1 MKNKK
6 IDNYLENLVKE
17 GKIKEFYLDK
27 FNYWD
32 FVPFIKLNNNK
43 TIVLAKTF
51 YFINNLCIKTIWD
64 YKNITYAKRKIEKTI
79 KNEYFE

>member
-1 MKNKK
+1 MKEK
-6 IDNYLENLVKE
+6 INNYLRKLVEE

-32 FVPFIKLNNNK
+32 YVPFIKLNNGK
-43 TIVLAKTF
+43 DVVLAKTF
-51 YFINNLCIKTIWD
+51 YYMNNLCIRTIWD
-64 YKNITYAKRKIEKTI
+64 YKNITYAKRKIEEII

>member
-1 MKNKK
+1 MKEK
-6 IDNYLENLVKE
+6 INNYLRKLVEE

-32 FVPFIKLNNNK
+32 YVPFIKLNNGK
-43 TIVLAKTF
+43 DVVLAKTF
-51 YFINNLCIKTIWD
+51 YYMNNLCIRTIWD
-64 YKNITYAKRKIEKTI
+64 YKNITYARRKIEEII